1 LISNYPPLLA
11 PFMTLL
17 DKALDFCNETDVP
30 YLFFAERPL
39 FSVTL
44 RAGERSQ
51 VISVGR
57 MYAGITH
64 GRTPREDLRYCDCEV
79 LLDRAYVLPLGDR
92 SWPDDTL
99 VEFEYMDQAPPLAVK
114 PVPEDDAT
122 DAVLIGK
129 STKADV
135 LTALGGAT
143 GVRFDSG
150 FEVWAYEFGPQKR
163 PLGKSEFVVLF
174 DPAGVVT
181 KTRLRPAPPASP
193 AKTS

>member
-1 LISNYPPLLA
+1 
-11 PFMTLL
+11 
-17 DKALDFCNETDVP
+17 
-30 YLFFAERPL
+30 
-39 FSVTL
+39 
-44 RAGERSQ
+44 
-51 VISVGR
+51 

-64 GRTPREDLRYCDCEV
+64 GRTSREDLRYCDCEV

-99 VEFEYMDQAPPLAVK
+99 VELEYMDDAAVHAAK
-114 PVPEDDAT
+114 AIPEDDAT

-135 LTALGGAT
+135 LTALGGST

-163 PLGKSEFVVLF
+163 PLAKTEYVVLF
-174 DPAGVVT
+174 DPAGVVA
-181 KTRLRPAPPASP
+181 KTRLRHAPPGG
-193 AKTS
+193 